1 VRKHITA
8 IGLLYLGI
16 GVLGLLAAAAILAFT
31 LGPGLLGFFV
41 GESWEALLALSLIG
55 GAGAF
60 LAVLVSLPATIVGI
74 GLLKHKRWA
83 RYLVSILAIPMLF
96 EFPVGT
102 ALGGYSLWALVLED
116 ETTEL
121 FATA

>member
-1 VRKHITA
+1 MA

-16 GVLGLLAAAAILAFT
+16 GVLGLLAAAAILTFT

-41 GESWEALLALSLIG
+41 GESWEALLSLSIIG
-55 GAGAF
+55 GAGA
-60 LAVLVSLPATIVGI
+60 LMAVLVSLPAVAGGI
-74 GLLKHKRWA
+74 GLLRHRRWA

-96 EFPVGT
+96 EFPIGT
-102 ALGGYSLWALVLED
+102 ALGGYSLWALVFED

-121 FATA
+121 FASA